1 MFKNLENSNELI
13 SELKENVKE
22 KEKQIEKLK
31 ANLTKEKKELEKEYT
46 DKLSILAEK
55 KAKLDASL
63 AEKEKICLDK
73 KDKEKEQFII
83 RLEEEIKGYKKNLRR
98 LYNEIAN
105 LKVQLTKEKKDLEE
119 EYADE
124 LSELREEKIKLGTLI
139 AEKEAEYVNRLS
151 LLDEQSRGLAIA
163 RGDLEYWASW
173 ETSTTKIDLMLLG
186 DNYKIKLIL
195 SYISKGLEEW
205 VKQTKEKEA
214 SKDF

>member
-1 MFKNLENSNELI
+1 MDVKPEYQHIINKLATGNTEFAKAEQETLAIIAYKQPIKQSVIIKIRGNKAYDHVKKFFDLGLIKKKKTGHTYELSLSDEFYDYFNI
-13 SELKENVKE
+13 EDTKSPLKTE
-22 KEKQIEKLK
+22 
-31 ANLTKEKKELEKEYT
+31 
-46 DKLSILAEK
+46 
-55 KAKLDASL
+55 
-63 AEKEKICLDK
+63 
-73 KDKEKEQFII
+73 
-83 RLEEEIKGYKKNLRR
+83 
-98 LYNEIAN
+98 
-105 LKVQLTKEKKDLEE
+105 KDLEE